1 MDSVA
6 SGWFVEVRGRVLA
19 GFLNLCQA
27 FSVLDL
33 SPRDIR
39 EGFKGTQVM

>member
-6 SGWFVEVRGRVLA
+6 SSWFVEVRDRVLA
-19 GFLNLCQA
+19 GFLNPCQA
-27 FSVLDL
+27 FSIMDL
-33 SPRDIR
+33 SPRDIK